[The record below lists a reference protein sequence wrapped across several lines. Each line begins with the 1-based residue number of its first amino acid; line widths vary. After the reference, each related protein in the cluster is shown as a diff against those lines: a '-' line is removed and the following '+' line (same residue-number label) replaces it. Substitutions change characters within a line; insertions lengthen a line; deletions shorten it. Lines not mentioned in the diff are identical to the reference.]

1 MEAALL
7 FKLVHVAGVVV
18 WVGGMVFAHFF
29 LRPAVQ
35 ALDPPQRL
43 ALMRSTL
50 ERFFGVVTW
59 VMPLVLLS
67 GVMLMSPAARA
78 GAVPKSWLLMGTL
91 GLLMGV
97 IYLYI
102 RFVLFTRLAAAV
114 DAGQWPAG
122 GAAMLLI
129 RRWVTI
135 NLGLGAL
142 TVLVAV
148 LRWPG

>member
-1 MEAALL
+1 MDTAPL

-29 LRPAVQ
+29 LRPAAQ

-43 ALMRSTL
+43 PLMRATL
-50 ERFFGVVTW
+50 ERFFGVISW

-67 GVMLMSPAARA
+67 GAMLMTPASRA
-78 GAVPKSWLLMGTL
+78 GALPKSWLVMGAL
-91 GLLMGV
+91 GVVMGV
-97 IYLYI
+97 IFLYI
-102 RFVLFTRLAAAV
+102 RFALYPRLAAAV
-114 DAGQWPAG
+114 DSTLWPAG
-122 GAAMLLI
+122 GAAMLQI

-135 NLGLGAL
+135 NLGVGAL